1 MRKSGQYGLKSERVL
16 PIDMRCWTRLLLLV
30 LLLVLI
36 GSLPVGAQ
44 PADQAEEIVGLEE
57 IRVVGSR
64 SAGRSAADSPVPVD
78 VIDGDSLKH
87 YGTTDM
93 NDLLSATVPSYKVFQ
108 YGIGVEAALVRPA
121 KLRGLPPDSTLVLVN
136 GKRRH
141 RSSAIT
147 RWSYGLA
154 SGSHGTDIASI
165 PSIALK
171 RVEVLRDGAGAQY
184 GSDAVAGVL
193 NFVLRDA
200 PEGGS
205 LETNLGQFY
214 HGDGD
219 RLNVAAN
226 IGLPLT
232 EAGFANFSFEFT
244 NADSTNRSVQRDDA
258 RRMVEHG
265 NAFIRRSAAQ
275 PWGAPDVKYDYKF
288 FGNLGLDLGDDHQLY
303 AFGNYAEREIEDTFY
318 WRNPASFPGVFANG
332 NELLVADLSADGM
345 SGNCPTIT
353 ANDYVTHGPVALDPL
368 MGQDDCYALAQAFP
382 GGFTPR
388 FRGVVNDWSLVFGL
402 RGSLRSTLTLLD
414 GWHYD
419 MSAGFGQN
427 RMDTYLRNSVNPN
440 LIRSKSA
447 IPTRYRT
454 RTYEERDKIFNLDL
468 SRPFDIG
475 LFASPLNVAFGLE
488 YREETFESGTGEPNS
503 YFRDDM
509 LARQGLA
516 VAVSGHPGTSPQEAT
531 EASRDSFG
539 AYLDLEADIL
549 TDVLLTAAGRFEHHE
564 GIGES
569 LNGKLAARWSLL
581 DDYLALRG
589 SIGTNF
595 RAPTVGQA
603 NYRNITS
610 SLNAETGELNLTYVL
625 SGNDPIAQQK
635 GGKPLSP
642 EHSTS
647 FSLGAV
653 ITLGNLSVTADYYNM
668 EVRRRIMLSQNF
680 LLTEADKAALAAASI
695 NIVGGQVSYFNNDFG
710 TTTQGFDVVATYPLE
725 WFGGR
730 AGSTMFTFAG
740 NWNNT
745 KVDKR
750 NPQITNDL
758 RAAQIENTEPEFR
771 FTLTADHSWGP
782 WRLLTRLHY
791 YDDFKDFPIFRPTNP
806 VHAHARALLD
816 LEASY
821 TFFSGA
827 FNGVTLAL
835 GAQNLFDTYPTKNKY
850 AGRHGMKYPV
860 VSPYGYNGGF
870 YYLRAGFEWG

>member
-1 MRKSGQYGLKSERVL
+1 MRKSGRYGL
-16 PIDMRCWTRLLLLV
+16 LV
-30 LLLVLI
+30 SLLVLI
-36 GSLPVGAQ
+36 GSLPAGAQ
-44 PADQAEEIVGLEE
+44 QAAPAEEIVGLEE

-78 VIDGDSLKH
+78 VIDADSLRH
-87 YGTTDM
+87 YGSTDM

-108 YGIGVEAALVRPA
+108 YGIGVESALVRPA

-205 LETNLGQFY
+205 LETNLGQYY

-219 RLNVAAN
+219 RANIAAN

-232 EAGFANFSFEFT
+232 EAGFANLSFEFT
-244 NADSTNRSVQRDDA
+244 NADSTSRSVQRDDA
-258 RRMVEHG
+258 RRLIEHG
-265 NAFIRRSAAQ
+265 NAFIRKSAAQ
-275 PWGAPDVKYDYKF
+275 VWGAPDVKYDYKF
-288 FGNLGLDLGDDHQLY
+288 FGNLGLDLGDEHRLY

-318 WRNPASFPGVFANG
+318 WRNPASFPGVFVQG

-345 SGNCPTIT
+345 SGNCPTIAT
-353 ANDYVTHGPVALDPL
+353 SDYVAQGPAALAAL
-368 MGQDDCYALAQAFP
+368 AGQDNCYSLAQAFP

-402 RGSLRSTLTLLD
+402 RGSLRSAHALLD
-414 GWHYD
+414 GWDYD
-419 MSAGFGQN
+419 LSAGFGQN
-427 RMDTYLRNSVNPN
+427 SMDTYLRNSVNPN
-440 LIRSKSA
+440 LIGLKAA
-447 IPTRYRT
+447 IPTQYRT
-454 RTYEERDKIFNLDL
+454 RRYEERDKIFNLDL
-468 SRPFDIG
+468 SRPFDTG
-475 LFASPLNVAFGLE
+475 LFASALNVAFGLE

-503 YFRDDM
+503 YLRDDG

-516 VAVSGHPGTSPQEAT
+516 VAVSGHPGTSPAEAT
-531 EASRDSFG
+531 QASRDSFG
-539 AYLDLEADIL
+539 AYLDLEADVL
-549 TDVLLTAAGRFEHHE
+549 TEVLLTAAGRFEHHA

-569 LNGKLAARWSLL
+569 LNGKLAARWNLL
-581 DDYLALRG
+581 DDSLALRG

-610 SLNAETGELNLTYVL
+610 SLNAETGELDLTYVL

-680 LLTEADKAALAAASI
+680 LLTAADKAALAAAGI
-695 NIVGGQVSYFNNDFG
+695 DLLMHGGGGGQVSYFNNDFS
-710 TTTQGFDVVATYPLE
+710 TTTQGLDVVATYPLE
-725 WFGGR
+725 WLDGR
-730 AGSTMFTFAG
+730 AGATMFTFAG
-740 NWNNT
+740 NWNTT
-745 KVDKR
+745 KVDTR

-758 RAAQIENTEPEFR
+758 RAAQIENTDPEFR
-771 FTLTADHSWGP
+771 FTLSADHSWGP

-821 TFFSGA
+821 TFFDGA
-827 FNGVTLAL
+827 FSGVRLAL
-835 GAQNLFDTYPTKNKY
+835 GAQNLFDTYPTRNKY
-850 AGRHGMKYPV
+850 AGHHGMKYPV
-860 VSPYGYNGGF
+860 VSPYGYNGGL